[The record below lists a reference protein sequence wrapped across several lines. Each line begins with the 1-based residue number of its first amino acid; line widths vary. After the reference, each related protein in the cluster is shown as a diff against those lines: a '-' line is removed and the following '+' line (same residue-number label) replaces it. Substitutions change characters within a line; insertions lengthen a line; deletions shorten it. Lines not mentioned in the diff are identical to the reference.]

1 VSALQGRYD
10 ARKENAMIELTQEQM
25 QAVEQEEPLPVMVNP
40 KTQEEYVLIRKERFE
55 AMQKWIAPLKRRW
68 DDPADDDLIK
78 KS

>member
-1 VSALQGRYD
+1 
-10 ARKENAMIELTQEQM
+10 MIELSQEQM
-25 QAVEQEEPLPVMVNP
+25 QAVEQEEPLPVLVNP
-40 KTQEEYVLIRKERFE
+40 KTRKEYVLIPKERFE

>member
-1 VSALQGRYD
+1 
-10 ARKENAMIELTQEQM
+10 MIELTQEQL
-25 QAVEQEEPLPVMVNP
+25 QAAEQEASLPVLVNP

-68 DDPADDDLIK
+68 DDPADDDLIN